1 MSLKRAVTAPDDL
14 RLIDTDGPR
23 ARSPQ
28 WQVGDIVY
36 TGGTRWIIRILDGEQ
51 VELEAS
57 SAPAGIWW
65 RTTLANLPAK
75 AAA

>member
-14 RLIDTDGPR
+14 RLIYTDGPR

-36 TGGTRWIIRILDGEQ
+36 
-51 VELEAS
+51 
-57 SAPAGIWW
+57 
-65 RTTLANLPAK
+65 K